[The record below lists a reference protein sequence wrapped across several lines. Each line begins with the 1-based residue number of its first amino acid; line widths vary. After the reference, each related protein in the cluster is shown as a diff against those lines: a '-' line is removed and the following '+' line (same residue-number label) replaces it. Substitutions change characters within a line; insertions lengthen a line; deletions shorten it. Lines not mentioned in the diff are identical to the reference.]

1 MKSRTTDSAEKK
13 EYSKPKLL
21 IYGEFTNLTAGGTGS
36 VVEGM
41 LMTANMRRA

>member
-41 LMTANMRRA
+41 TSASMRRA